1 MLYAPD
7 LIMKTI
13 LKLAS
18 STRVALAAIALL
30 LSLNTA
36 TAQFPNPNQ
45 PQIPEPGLPGAYDI
59 FDELGNPIRPDIDA
73 GVNVTPNPDGSM
85 TGQVWIEKDGVVR
98 IIAAEEMVIHVTTVP
113 GSYVWEN
120 ARGHHGIIVWNT
132 YYGYYESL
140 VISGPNAGTKR
151 IWAD

>member
-1 MLYAPD
+1 
-7 LIMKTI
+7 MKTI
-13 LKLAS
+13 LKLAA

-59 FDELGNPIRPDIDA
+59 FDELGNPIGPNINA
-73 GVNVTPNPDGSM
+73 GVNVTPNPNGTM
-85 TGQVWIEKDGVVR
+85 TGEVWIEIDGVVQ
-98 IIAAEEMVIHVTTVP
+98 IVAGEQMVIYPTTVP

-120 ARGHHGIIVWNT
+120 ARGRHGIIVWNT

-140 VISGPNAGTKR
+140 VVSGPNAGTKR
-151 IWAD
+151 IWQD

>member
-1 MLYAPD
+1 
-7 LIMKTI
+7 MKTSQ
-13 LKLAS
+13 KFAAC
-18 STRVALAAIALL
+18 TRFALTALALL
-30 LSLNTA
+30 LTLNTA
-36 TAQFPNPNQ
+36 TAQFPSPNQ
-45 PQIPEPGLPGAYDI
+45 PQMPEPGLSGTYDI
-59 FDELGNPIRPDIDA
+59 LDELGEPIRPDMDA

-85 TGQVWIEKDGVVR
+85 TGEVWVCIDGVVHVV
-98 IIAAEEMVIHVTTVP
+98 AQEEMVIYATTVP

-120 ARGHHGIIVWNT
+120 ARGNHGIIVWNA